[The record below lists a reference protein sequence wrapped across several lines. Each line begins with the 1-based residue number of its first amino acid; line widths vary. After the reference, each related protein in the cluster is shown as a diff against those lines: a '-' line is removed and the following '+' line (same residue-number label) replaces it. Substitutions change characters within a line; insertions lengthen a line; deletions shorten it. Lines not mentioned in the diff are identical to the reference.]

1 MKKFIL
7 ILFIATSN
15 LFSMPSD
22 IQASYAIGVFHEN
35 GMGEKVQNKKI
46 TEDNYEGTCFS
57 KIVVLGKI
65 QDNNIQVRIGDSLGY
80 MENTTNVYNIQN
92 IKIGTEITFRHY
104 NISNGYFEVKID
116 GRIYDYK
123 VFVK

>member
-15 LFSMPSD
+15 LFPMPSD

-104 NISNGYFEVKID
+104 NVSNGYFEVKID

>member
-1 MKKFIL
+1 MKKLIL
-7 ILFIATSN
+7 ILLISSY

-22 IQASYAIGVFHEN
+22 IQASYAIGIFHEN
-35 GMGEKVQNKKI
+35 GTGEKVQNKRI
-46 TEDNYEGTCFS
+46 TEDNYEGICFS

-65 QDNNIQVRIGDSLGY
+65 QNKNIQVRIGDSLGY
-80 MENTTNVYNIQN
+80 IEGSIPVYNVQN

-104 NISNGYFEVKID
+104 NVSNGYFEVKID
-116 GRIYDYK
+116 GKIYDSK

>member
-15 LFSMPSD
+15 LVSMPSD
-22 IQASYAIGVFHEN
+22 IHASYAIGVFHEN

-80 MENTTNVYNIQN
+80 IQSSVPVYNVQN
-92 IKIGTEITFRHY
+92 IKIGEELTFMHY
-104 NISNGYFEVKID
+104 NVSKGYFEVKID
-116 GRIYDYK
+116 GKIYDSK

>member
-92 IKIGTEITFRHY
+92 IKI
-104 NISNGYFEVKID
+104 VAK
-116 GRIYDYK
+116 
-123 VFVK
+123 